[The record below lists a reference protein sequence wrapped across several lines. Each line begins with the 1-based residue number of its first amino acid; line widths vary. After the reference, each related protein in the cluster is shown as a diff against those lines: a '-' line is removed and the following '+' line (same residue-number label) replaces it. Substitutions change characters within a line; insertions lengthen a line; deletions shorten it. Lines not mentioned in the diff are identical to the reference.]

1 MQQDTGL
8 QSSGI
13 DPREFRSALGCFP
26 TGVTIITTI
35 DPRGQCIGITA
46 NSFNSVSMD
55 PPLILFSLARGA
67 YSMRSFLST
76 DHFAV
81 NVLSLEQAE
90 LSTRFAKAS
99 ADKWAAI
106 DFELWDS
113 GCPILPGCAA
123 NFECR
128 TEHTYDGGDHV
139 IFVGRV
145 ERFSI
150 YPDNEPLLF
159 FRGAYRSLAGTERA
173 PEWPLPMHY

>member
-8 QSSGI
+8 HTAGI

-26 TGVTIITTI
+26 TGVTIITTL
-35 DPRGQCIGITA
+35 DPRGQCVGITA

-55 PPLILFSLARGA
+55 PPLILFSLNRSA
-67 YSMRSFLST
+67 YSMRAFLST

-81 NVLSLEQAE
+81 NVLSLAQAE

-99 ADKWAAI
+99 ADKWAEI
-106 DFELWDS
+106 HFEAWDS

-145 ERFSI
+145 IRMRHDPAI
-150 YPDNEPLLF
+150 KPLLF
-159 FRGAYRSLAGTERA
+159 HQGKYRAV
-173 PEWPLPMHY
+173 EWSV

>member
-1 MQQDTGL
+1 M
-8 QSSGI
+8 SS
-13 DPREFRSALGCFP
+13 
-26 TGVTIITTI
+26 
-35 DPRGQCIGITA
+35 
-46 NSFNSVSMD
+46 
-55 PPLILFSLARGA
+55 
-67 YSMRSFLST
+67 
-76 DHFAV
+76 
-81 NVLSLEQAE
+81 SLEQAE

-145 ERFSI
+145 IRMRHDPRSSRCCSTRASI
-150 YPDNEPLLF
+150 
-159 FRGAYRSLAGTERA
+159 ARSNGRCDGVTD
-173 PEWPLPMHY
+173 P